1 MKAAILLSPVNK
13 DGVNIGFFNKV
24 MRNFIKNPVP
34 LGEVMNGNAGVSE
47 ILLLPVYVDT
57 VEYLKYDSQNGANEP
72 TQLMMAKKAGSIFEG
87 QYDYLKFSEN
97 SVVKIGGR
105 IVFLS
110 LDKTKTADGTKEKN
124 AFNEEVT
131 DEKDLTDGIRKY
143 SKMGKEEQKRFRQ
156 KTGKKLIE
164 YVSNLTAINQLS
176 EWAISND
183 TPPTEGEQKKGK
195 NPEKRDPSQP
205 ADAYRGITKS
215 LTIVYFKDDKP
226 MKKKGTANEWDK
238 KKDADK
244 EYEYAEIQKRLD
256 AIEKEISSLDE
267 KIKNELYAK
276 EDRDLKKRALISK
289 YGNEN
294 DMKSRL
300 NTLKTE
306 MDAAG
311 KNKDLLNN
319 EKTRLTAANAKESDL
334 ENVEL
339 KIKEAEEQEE
349 LLKTE
354 KQDIEGVLK
363 NDMEDEKTLAELK
376 KYRAQQN
383 KLIEEKEGIKKDKLK
398 GQANYEAYKEQ
409 EDLKN
414 WTESLLGVELE
425 VPLRYMYIPEVELVS
440 YSEEMNLAESE
451 GRFEVLLKQSFKR
464 EQYVEVGDPL
474 SLGKKQL
481 GKLIG
486 GISKIFG
493 DGANKAKGEE
503 GSEI

>member
-57 VEYLKYDSQNGANEP
+57 VEYLKYDSQNGTNGP
-72 TQLMMAKKAGSIFEG
+72 TQLMMVKKAGSIFEG
-87 QYDYLKFSEN
+87 QYDYLKIPEN

-110 LDKTKTADGTKEKN
+110 LDKKAKAAEGATGNTVE
-124 AFNEEVT
+124 
-131 DEKDLTDGIRKY
+131 EKDLTNGIKEY

-183 TPPTEGEQKKGK
+183 TPPTEAEQKKGQ

-226 MKKKGTANEWDK
+226 ME
-238 KKDADK
+238 KKDSASKWDSEKDAEK

-256 AIEKEISSLDE
+256 AIEKEISSLDA

-306 MDAAG
+306 MDAAS
-311 KNKDLLNN
+311 KNKDSLNN

-474 SLGKKQL
+474 SLGKKGL

-493 DGANKAKGEE
+493 SKDSISGGKDGNDN
-503 GSEI
+503 

>member
-57 VEYLKYDSQNGANEP
+57 VEYLKYDSQNGTNGP
-72 TQLMMAKKAGSIFEG
+72 TQLMMVKKAGSIFEG
-87 QYDYLKFSEN
+87 QYDYLKFPEN

-110 LDKTKTADGTKEKN
+110 LDKKAKAAEGATGNTAE
-124 AFNEEVT
+124 
-131 DEKDLTDGIRKY
+131 EKDLTNGIKEY

-183 TPPTEGEQKKGK
+183 TPPTEAEQKKGQ

-226 MKKKGTANEWDK
+226 ME
-238 KKDADK
+238 KKDSASKWDSEKDAEK

-256 AIEKEISSLDE
+256 AIEKEISSLDA

-306 MDAAG
+306 MDAAS
-311 KNKDLLNN
+311 KNKDSLNN

-474 SLGKKQL
+474 SLGKKGL

-493 DGANKAKGEE
+493 SKDSISGGKDGNDN
-503 GSEI
+503 

>member
-34 LGEVMNGNAGVSE
+34 LGEVMKGNAGVSE

-57 VEYLKYDSQNGANEP
+57 VEYSKYDSQNGANGP

-87 QYDYLKFSEN
+87 QYDYLKFPEN

-110 LDKTKTADGTKEKN
+110 LDKKAKAAEGATGNKVE
-124 AFNEEVT
+124 
-131 DEKDLTDGIRKY
+131 EKDLTNGIKEY

-183 TPPTEGEQKKGK
+183 TPPTEAEQKKGQ

-226 MKKKGTANEWDK
+226 ME
-238 KKDADK
+238 KKDSASKWDSEKDAEK

-256 AIEKEISSLDE
+256 AIEKEISSLDA

-440 YSEEMNLAESE
+440 YSEEMNLSESE

-474 SLGKKQL
+474 SLGKKGL

-493 DGANKAKGEE
+493 SGDSNRGGR
-503 GSEI
+503 SESGN

>member
-57 VEYLKYDSQNGANEP
+57 VEYLKYDPQNGANGP
-72 TQLMMAKKAGSIFEG
+72 IQLMMAKKAGSIFEG

-110 LDKTKTADGTKEKN
+110 LDKKAKAAEGEKG
-124 AFNEEVT
+124 NEVE
-131 DEKDLTDGIRKY
+131 EKDLTNGIKKY

-183 TPPTEGEQKKGK
+183 TPPTEAEQKKGQ

-226 MKKKGTANEWDK
+226 MEKKDSTSKWTSG
-238 KKDADK
+238 KDADK

-256 AIEKEISSLDE
+256 AIEKEISSLDV
-267 KIKNELYAK
+267 KIKDELYAK
-276 EDRDLKKRALISK
+276 EERDLKKRALISK

-294 DMKSRL
+294 AMKSRL
-300 NTLKTE
+300 NTLKAE
-306 MDAAG
+306 IDAAG
-311 KNKDLLNN
+311 KSKDSLNN

-334 ENVEL
+334 EDVEL
-339 KIKEAEEQEE
+339 KIKEAEEKEK
-349 LLKTE
+349 LLETE

-363 NDMEDEKTLAELK
+363 NDMKDEKTLAELK

-383 KLIEEKEGIKKDKLK
+383 KLIEEKEGIKRDKLK

-440 YSEEMNLAESE
+440 YSEEMNLSESE

-474 SLGKKQL
+474 SLGKKGL

-493 DGANKAKGEE
+493 GSNSGGKDGK
-503 GSEI
+503 

>member
-13 DGVNIGFFNKV
+13 DGVNIGIFNKV
-24 MRNFIKNPVP
+24 IRNFMKNPVP
-34 LGEVMNGNAGVSE
+34 LGEVAGGNAGISE

-57 VEYLKYDSQNGANEP
+57 VEYLKYDSQSRPNGP
-72 TQLMMAKKAGSIFEG
+72 TQLMMAKKARGIFEG
-87 QYDYLKFSEN
+87 QYDCLKFSEN

-110 LDKTKTADGTKEKN
+110 LDKTKTADGAKEKN
-124 AFNEEVT
+124 AFDEEVA

-183 TPPTEGEQKKGK
+183 TPPTEGEQKKGQS
-195 NPEKRDPSQP
+195 PEKRDPSQP

-226 MKKKGTANEWDK
+226 MKKKDSASKWDSE
-238 KKDADK
+238 KDAEK

-256 AIEKEISSLDE
+256 AIEKEISSLDV

-276 EDRDLKKRALISK
+276 EDRDLKKRVLIGK
-289 YGNEN
+289 YGSE
-294 DMKSRL
+294 DAIKSRI

-306 MDAAG
+306 MDAASES
-311 KNKDLLNN
+311 KDLLNN

-349 LLKTE
+349 LLKIE

-376 KYRAQQN
+376 KYRDQQN
-383 KLIEEKEGIKKDKLK
+383 KLIEEKEEIKKDKLK

-464 EQYVEVGDPL
+464 EQYVEVGDPIYFLEKQFKNVL
-474 SLGKKQL
+474 SDSVPLQTGGKNSGQTK
-481 GKLIG
+481 
-486 GISKIFG
+486 
-493 DGANKAKGEE
+493 E
-503 GSEI
+503 